1 MSQYCSRLHIKVSSP
16 KIWKKFED
24 VDDASFD
31 LAELAETNR
40 TSFIIDDWSSMEDE
54 LTGIVEALAETL
66 GPDGIIISDTT
77 NINVDPYNYC
87 IFYLGDSV
95 RTDEFSIFG
104 DEEKGE
110 MHFETNISDIPGW
123 LSYGEFYI
131 SKEEK
136 EQLFRCGIAFAGGHF
151 KEFSTNLDLP
161 TKIYLRE
168 TSFKNRPNNIEKT
181 FITEEVFFVH
191 AKDSYDPMRLEVMND
206 LGSLGYLP
214 SDVSDAISPAM
225 LNKRLT
231 YTAKVVDL
239 VKLSNRN
246 KHAKSP
252 IIAISIEAEI
262 VDKDVPMK
270 TSVPKIN
277 RNALAETEKKKF
289 EEVLKIE
296 EERKRKEVE
305 ERKAEEERKRQEEE
319 RRQQA
324 IKAEEERKRKEAEER
339 KAEEERKRQEEER
352 RQQAIK
358 AEEERRRKE
367 TEERKAEEE
376 RKRQEERRRHEKELL
391 KKKYAEELDSWKKEC
406 TEIKVKRTTEVSK
419 QLAAQKS
426 NLEASAKQKLDATI
440 KTAKDK
446 KIEYTKRK
454 SEAEAILSSLGFFKF
469 ESKKIQKANIEI
481 AIKMISEAEAEIKCA
496 EETYRTEISK
506 IALTVT
512 AMESQIVQRVEKE
525 MPLPTEPKKPAF

>member
-214 SDVSDAISPAM
+214 SDVSDAIAPAM

-324 IKAEEERKRKEAEER
+324 IKAEEERRRKEA
-339 KAEEERKRQEEER
+339 
-352 RQQAIK
+352 
-358 AEEERRRKE
+358 
-367 TEERKAEEE
+367 EERKAEEE